1 MEQEGASEAKS
12 TSRQLVRLLLQADG
26 GRMGSQAINVAAQ
39 DSQGATPL
47 HMACARGN
55 VPAVQ
60 ELVAYVQ
67 GS

>member
-26 GRMGSQAINVAAQ
+26 ERMGSQAIAMAAQ

-60 ELVAYVQ
+60 ELVDYMQ
-67 GS
+67 GT